1 MTITPSIEGL
11 VSWLKYFD
19 VEYLSD
25 YECAQLASLDVND
38 PDDRSRAM
46 QLAVSFEF
54 EFLNETS
61 KRSMLSILERSSNV
75 SEVELAT
82 IFSRVGM
89 PFVHDVEHPSDFLHA
104 LRQAVGR

>member
-1 MTITPSIEGL
+1 MVAIGQQQTV

-25 YECAQLASLDVND
+25 YECEQLASLDVND

-61 KRSMLSILERSSNV
+61 KRSMLSILERSLNV